1 MSNNEVNINIKQK
14 EKVDETEVKQIR
26 NYFEPN
32 VKVGY
37 VAASV
42 HDNTIRPDEK
52 AKQLSIYSKN
62 KVKESIISNKKKS
75 PTTTLS
81 GVSVDNKSIKDTS
94 DTKYCSYCGE
104 KVLYDVVI
112 CPHCGCQVGYI
123 KSDATIELKNIVKK
137 LKSILVTL
145 TKMFMIFGC
154 VFSGFLIIP
163 LIWKIPITKYYFKSI
178 KYNQRLSI
186 KFKVSSL
193 IFVSPPAGILML
205 LF

>member
-1 MSNNEVNINIKQK
+1 MKDEYINGIKIGYTAKSVN
-14 EKVDETEVKQIR
+14 DETIMANKELKER
-26 NYFEPN
+26 FSD
-32 VKVGY
+32 K
-37 VAASV
+37 
-42 HDNTIRPDEK
+42 
-52 AKQLSIYSKN
+52 KN
-62 KVKESIISNKKKS
+62 KVKNVTINYKKES
-75 PTTTLS
+75 PTATLS
-81 GVSVDNKSIKDTS
+81 GVSNDNKSIKDTS

-145 TKMFMIFGC
+145 TKIFMIFGC
-154 VFSGFLIIP
+154 VFSGFLLIP
-163 LIWKIPITKYYFKSI
+163 LIWKIPMTKYYFESI

-186 KFKVSSL
+186 KFKVCSL